1 MTTEWLNL
9 SIPYGSG
16 YETALINPKRTVHIL
31 TPTAN
36 HLSVESEKGPLGNSP
51 SDISQKEK
59 SIILKALR
67 NPIGSPGLQELARDK
82 KKVVIVTSDHTRPV
96 PSHLTIPLM
105 ISEIRAASPVAHI
118 TILIGVGCHRNST
131 KEEMLK
137 KFGPDVVNNEVVINH
152 DPLDEANL
160 VSLGRLPS
168 GGELR
173 LNRLALEAD
182 LLVAD
187 GFIEPHQFAG
197 FSGGRKSIL
206 PGIAAFNT
214 VLASHNSEFTVH
226 PLARPGSLDGNPFQ
240 EDMVYAARKANLAF
254 ILNVTLT
261 PDKRVSM
268 AFAGDLLEAHLKG
281 CEYVLAESAVQARPS
296 PIVITS
302 NGGYPLDQN
311 IYQSTKSIM
320 AADLTCQDN
329 GVIIAVN
336 ECRDGHGSESFL
348 NSFKNASSLSAL
360 LSEIESRSR
369 EETIPDQWVIQ
380 LTASI
385 LIRRKVI
392 MVTKAAQ
399 DDVTALGMRKQT
411 SLEAALKQA
420 DELTGNPLGPI
431 TVLPNAVA
439 VVIRP

>member
-1 MTTEWLNL
+1 MTAGREL
-9 SIPYGSG
+9 SIPYGTG
-16 YETALINPKRTVHIL
+16 YQTVLIDPERTVHIL
-31 TPTAN
+31 SPKHSDAPIERDG
-36 HLSVESEKGPLGNSP
+36 LSLLQE
-51 SDISQKEK
+51 
-59 SIILKALR
+59 ALR
-67 NPIGSPGLQELARDK
+67 APIASPTLKELAKNK
-82 KKVVIVTSDHTRPV
+82 KNVVILTSDHTRPV

-105 ISEIRAASPVAHI
+105 LAEIRAASPEAQIV
-118 TILIGVGCHRNST
+118 ILIGVGCHRATT
-131 KEEMLK
+131 KEEMIQ
-137 KFGPDVVNNEVVINH
+137 KFGSEVVKNEKIINH
-152 DPLDEANL
+152 DPLAENDL
-160 VSLGRLPS
+160 VSLGQLPS

-173 LNRLALEAD
+173 LNRLAVEAD

-197 FSGGRKSIL
+197 FSGGRKSVL
-206 PGIAAFNT
+206 PGVAAFKT
-214 VLASHNSEFTVH
+214 VLASHNAEFTVH
-226 PLARPGSLDGNPFQ
+226 PKARPGSLAGNPFQ
-240 EDMVYAARKANLAF
+240 EDMVYAARKAGLAF

-261 PDKRVSM
+261 ADKKIAQ
-268 AFAGDLLEAHLKG
+268 AFAGDLEAAHLKG
-281 CEYVLAESAVQARPS
+281 CESVLAESAVKAEPA

-348 NSFKNASSLSAL
+348 NSFKNAPSLKDL
-360 LSEIESRSR
+360 LLEIESRGR

-385 LIRRKVI
+385 LLKRRVI
-392 MVTKAAQ
+392 MVTEADESEVK
-399 DDVTALGMRKQT
+399 ALGMRKAQ
-411 SLEAALKQA
+411 SLKEALRQA
-420 DELTGNPLGPI
+420 DELLGDSLSPI

-439 VVIRP
+439 MVISP